1 MKRLFSVFTA
11 VCILTLGIHSAW
23 AEETTQ
29 HVFDNA
35 DIFTEAEEEALEER
49 IAQFQL
55 DTKADAVVL
64 TEEDGSVTDP
74 ELRAQ
79 DFYDENGFGLG
90 ENRSG
95 VILYINMT
103 TRDIAACASG
113 ETKYVLLRTDLDTVI
128 DAGYD
133 ELSSGEY
140 AGSMQAMLGKATS
153 VIKRHE
159 DSGEYED
166 GRYTGAHTAPDDQP
180 LGGYPVFFLVTSA
193 VGGVACAMLI
203 YILVARRY
211 GSPVRDAVNNIPGKT
226 TKDLTVPQE
235 IFVNKSD
242 SVRHIPKDPPKSSG
256 SSGFRTS
263 SSGRSFS
270 SSSWKF

>member
-1 MKRLFSVFTA
+1 MKRLFSVIAA
-11 VCILTLGIHSAW
+11 VCVLTLGVHSAW
-23 AEETTQ
+23 GEETTQ

-35 DIFTEAEEEALEER
+35 DIFTEAEEAELEAR

-64 TEEDGSVTDP
+64 TEADGSVTDP

-103 TRDIAACASG
+103 TRDITACASG
-113 ETKYVLLRTDLDTVI
+113 ETKYVLMNTDLDTVI

-133 ELSSGEY
+133 KLSSGEY
-140 AGSMQAMLGKATS
+140 AGSMHAMLGKATS
-153 VIKRHE
+153 VIERHE
-159 DSGEYED
+159 VSGEYED
-166 GRYTGAHTAPDDQP
+166 GRYTGAHTAPDDQA
-180 LGGYPVFFLVTSA
+180 LGGYPVVFLIAGT
-193 VGGVACAMLI
+193 VGGVVCAVLV
-203 YILVARRY
+203 YVLVARRY
-211 GSPVRDAVNNIPGKT
+211 GSPVREAVYNLRGNT
-226 TKDLTVPQE
+226 TMDLSVRQD
-235 IFVNKSD
+235 IFVNKSV
-242 SVRHIPKDPPKSSG
+242 SVRHIPKNPPKISG
-256 SSGFRTS
+256 SSGFRSS

-270 SSSWKF
+270 SSSRKF